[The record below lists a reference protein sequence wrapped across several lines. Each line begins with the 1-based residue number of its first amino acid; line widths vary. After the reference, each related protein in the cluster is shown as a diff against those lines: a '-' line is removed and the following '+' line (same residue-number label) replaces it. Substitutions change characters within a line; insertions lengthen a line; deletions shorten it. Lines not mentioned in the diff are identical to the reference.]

1 MKKPIS
7 TEKNYPA
14 FHRRIEIA
22 FSNLPNVLVL
32 VVVVLRYPIRVESTT
47 SLVQKHFILFENN
60 HKKGFTV
67 MSRNLSRTELRAE
80 VQAQCLRHFRNV
92 RKSFRMLLRSSGSMS
107 VINVGDKR
115 MLDDRDRDP
124 SCYFRL
130 QHTMFLYVRVLFNGR
145 LTNCGTFE
153 YVSPRIFL
161 MFKHLPKS

>member
-1 MKKPIS
+1 MMKKPIS

-60 HKKGFTV
+60 HKKGVTF

-80 VQAQCLRHFRNV
+80 VQA
-92 RKSFRMLLRSSGSMS
+92 
-107 VINVGDKR
+107 
-115 MLDDRDRDP
+115 
-124 SCYFRL
+124 
-130 QHTMFLYVRVLFNGR
+130 
-145 LTNCGTFE
+145 
-153 YVSPRIFL
+153 
-161 MFKHLPKS
+161 